1 MEQRIS
7 LITVGV
13 KNLTKMREYY
23 EKVFLWKPA
32 SENENIV
39 FYQLNGFMLSFYPEH
54 LLAKEVH
61 GSDAR
66 TGFKPFSLAINY
78 TSTAEV
84 DDIFSLLKQRGVVVL
99 KEPEDVFWGGYSGY
113 VSDPENNLWEIC
125 YNPFMNFD
133 QNMNVI
139 GQEAP

>member
-1 MEQRIS
+1 MEQRLS

-13 KNLTKMREYY
+13 KDLVGMRDYY
-23 EKVFLWKPA
+23 EKIFLWKPS
-32 SENENIV
+32 SESENIV

-61 GSDAR
+61 GNSERA
-66 TGFKPFSLAINY
+66 GFKPFSLAINY
-78 TSTAEV
+78 NSTADV
-84 DDIFSLLKQRGVVVL
+84 DDIFSLLEKRGAKIL

-125 YNPFMNFD
+125 YNPFMKFD
-133 QNMNVI
+133 EKMNVI
-139 GQEAP
+139 GQES

>member
-1 MEQRIS
+1 MEQRLS

-23 EKVFLWKPA
+23 EKVFLWKPV

-54 LLAKEVH
+54 LLAKEVYEN
-61 GSDAR
+61 DTR

-99 KEPEDVFWGGYSGY
+99 KGPEDVFWGGYSGY